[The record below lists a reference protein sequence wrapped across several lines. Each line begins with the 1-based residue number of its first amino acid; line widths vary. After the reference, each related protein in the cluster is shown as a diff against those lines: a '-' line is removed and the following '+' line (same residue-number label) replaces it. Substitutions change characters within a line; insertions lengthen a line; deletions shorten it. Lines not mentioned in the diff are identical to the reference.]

1 MNDEHETNEALRKT
15 IHILVGCLAV
25 GLKWIPW
32 RWAALIA
39 AAFVVINWFVLHR
52 VVGKRISRHMRGT
65 DAGLVLYPAA
75 VCALIVIFNWHLEI
89 AATAWVLLAFGDGF
103 AGLIGRAMPIAPLW
117 WNNEKSWGGV
127 LGFLVFG
134 GGAAYAISLLFGGPS
149 PEALAVTVVACAV
162 AESLPMGVDD
172 NIVIPV
178 IAGGV
183 LAAIGIPTFVLM
195 HPVIAWPWLA
205 VNTILAVLGF
215 AFRGVDASGALAGW
229 ILGTVIVIGGGPPL
243 YVALLAFFVVGTL
256 CTKLGYRHKHEAGLA
271 QEGGGRRSAVH
282 AFANCCVA
290 AVCAVACWRGVMGF
304 VPLFM
309 GIASLATAA
318 ADTTGSEIGQ
328 LIGKRA
334 FLPLTFRRVER
345 GTEGAISVEGTVAG
359 IVAAFIVAVAATA
372 MVIHQ
377 VRRGFTGTVT
387 VDRTHVV
394 LVVTLCGFVG
404 SYLESILGSWNRK
417 AGSPVPNGTINFL
430 NTLLG
435 AMLFWVAWHWV
446 PMFGFEF

>member
-1 MNDEHETNEALRKT
+1 MDHITNERLRKT
-15 IHILVGCLAV
+15 IHILVGVAAV
-25 GLKWIPW
+25 ALKWVPW
-32 RWAALIA
+32 RWAALVA
-39 AAFVVINWFVLHR
+39 AAFVVINWFLLHR
-52 VVGKRISRHMRGT
+52 VVGKSVSRHTRGT

-75 VCALIVIFNWHLEI
+75 VCGLIVVFNWHIEI
-89 AATAWVLLAFGDGF
+89 AAVAWVLLAFGDGF

-117 WNNEKSWGGV
+117 WNRDKSWGGI

-134 GGAAYAISLLFGGPS
+134 GAAAYATTFFFDHQP
-149 PEALAVTVVACAV
+149 PVEALLLAIFAAAI

-178 IAGGV
+178 VAGGA
-183 LAAIGIPTFVLM
+183 LAAVAIPSFVLM
-195 HPVIAWPWLA
+195 HPVIAWPWVA
-205 VNTILAVLGF
+205 VNTILAILGF

-229 ILGTVIVIGGGPPL
+229 ILGTVIVIGGGPPM
-243 YVALLAFFVVGTL
+243 YVALLTFFVIGTL

-271 QEGGGRRSAVH
+271 QESGGRRSAVH

-290 AVCAVACWRGVMGF
+290 AVCAIACWRGMGF

-345 GTEGAISVEGTVAG
+345 GTEGAISIEGTLFG
-359 IVAAFIVAVAATA
+359 IVAGLLVAIAATA

-377 VRRGFTGTVT
+377 VRRGFTGSVT
-387 VDRTHVV
+387 VERTNVV
-394 LVVTLCGFVG
+394 IAVTVCAFAG
-404 SYLESILGSWNRK
+404 SYLESIIGSWNRK
-417 AGSPVPNGTINFL
+417 VGSPVPNGTINFL
-430 NTLLG
+430 NTILG
-435 AMLFWVAWHWV
+435 AFLFWIAWHWV

>member
-1 MNDEHETNEALRKT
+1 MDHITNERLRKT
-15 IHILVGCLAV
+15 IHILVGFGAIS
-25 GLKWIPW
+25 LKYLPW
-32 RWAALIA
+32 RWVAIVAAL
-39 AAFVVINWFVLHR
+39 FVVINWFILHR
-52 VVGKRISRHMRGT
+52 IVGKGISRHMRGT

-75 VCALIVIFNWHLEI
+75 VCGLVIVFNWHIEI
-89 AATAWVLLAFGDGF
+89 AAVAWVLLAFGDGF

-117 WNNEKSWGGV
+117 WNREKSWGGIV
-127 LGFLVFG
+127 GFLVFG
-134 GGAAYAISLLFGGPS
+134 GAAAYGISLLFGGQPS
-149 PEALAVTVVACAV
+149 PEALLLAVVACAV

-178 IAGGV
+178 VGGGV
-183 LAAIGIPTFVLM
+183 LAAVAIPSFVLM
-195 HPVIAWPWLA
+195 HPVIAWPWVA

-229 ILGTVIVIGGGPPL
+229 ILGTVIIIGGGPPL
-243 YVALLAFFVVGTL
+243 YVALLAFFVIGTL
-256 CTKLGYRHKHEAGLA
+256 CTRLGYRHKAEAGLA
-271 QEGGGRRSAVH
+271 QESGGRRSAVH
-282 AFANCCVA
+282 AFANCAVA
-290 AVCAVACWRGVMGF
+290 AICAVACWRGMGY

-345 GTEGAISVEGTVAG
+345 GTEGAISVEGTLFG
-359 IVAAFIVAVAATA
+359 IVSAFIVAVAATA

-387 VDRTHVV
+387 VDRTN
-394 LVVTLCGFVG
+394 VVTVVTIVGIVG
-404 SYLESILGSWNRK
+404 SYLESVIGSRNSK
-417 AGSPVPNGTINFL
+417 LGSPVPNGTINFL
-430 NTLLG
+430 NTILG
-435 AMLFWVAWHWV
+435 AFLFWIAWHWV